1 MLMVWKSKYVDIP
14 ISMKMKIYSDI
25 YYDKFH
31 CRRTNVL
38 IIDTYIVTHRK
49 VFTTFF
55 FVYNFVVRYLRW
67 YHKLKK
73 VCILAHK
80 VFAFKEI
87 IDKR

>member
-1 MLMVWKSKYVDIP
+1 MVWKSKYVDIP

-67 YHKLKK
+67 YYKFKK

-80 VFAFKEI
+80 VFAFQEI